1 MPKTLSQTDID
12 LLAELIAA
20 RYRPTTVENVI
31 PARVETVSE
40 TVLVN
45 ERFVKNVRRKPSTFQ
60 EALALDFRKD
70 IAIAKYA
77 LRLALAAS
85 LRMPRCAFDER
96 LGERIGAAIRS
107 ARRTERRRL
116 ARELRS
122 IFNSV
127 ADRRKAKRTVG
138 AEKENEPDLR
148 EALAWSFRKG
158 AASVKYA
165 LRLALAAS
173 LGTPRCVFDERLGAR
188 VRGGFRSARRTER
201 RRLARALRPILTT
214 TALEYR
220 EVERTEEVEKE
231 IEPERTVYATEP
243 PTKRLL
249 AFGRGGV
256 NFRASR
262 TVGGGALVAG
272 PSALSKTKRVRLPA
286 LGESPEEVL
295 NAISLMESNCRFMP
309 WVLDG
314 EARLFPV
321 ADGARD
327 SAGDS
332 MTDSSEEPLS
342 LAGYYSDGLPMR
354 GIERELVEHAE
365 YMRQAFADRRDD
377 IFDIDVLTDPRLI
390 RALVPVSDA
399 ENGAGASDDAFLDL
413 AESSARKTA
422 EMQAVAE
429 RWPAFYRKVADFL
442 LSARDSS
449 LGDQV
454 PDECLDFTTAMN
466 ESAYN
471 MYCPDCNG
479 GLLALLENR
488 VYDVQS
494 GEAYEPLGFSA
505 NTRCVCDYDENG
517 GTVWR
522 CLACESETYLPILVH
537 KMLDELLLPAYDHL
551 LNENQVERL
560 RAHRQARGKEIE
572 YKASY
577 RTENEKAQLDH
588 FRRMD
593 GFSEEMERI
602 TVDIQGENIALD
614 SLGEVLA
621 AYQLSQDESLSDIR
635 RNAAAVDQDIRLRTR
650 RVLNVVDAF
659 KNREMAALSDELRTL
674 SIAQREEDERRDAV
688 QRGILESNKR
698 QEERAQELIEQN
710 RRQHEESQDMRRQH
724 HRENKERSDRQHGE
738 SIRESRKNANMAKQI
753 SDRSHRGLKAIHGR
767 LR

>member
-20 RYRPTTVENVI
+20 RYRPTTVENVV

-40 TVLVN
+40 TVLTN
-45 ERFVKNVRRKPSTFQ
+45 ERFVKNVRRQPSTFQ
-60 EALALDFRKD
+60 EALAMDFRKD
-70 IAIAKYA
+70 IAIVKYA

-85 LRMPRCAFDER
+85 LGTPRCVFDKQ
-96 LGERIGAAIRS
+96 LGERIGATFRS

-127 ADRRKAKRTVG
+127 VDRRKAKRTAG
-138 AEKENEPDLR
+138 GEKEAEPDFQ

-158 AASVKYA
+158 VASVKYA

-173 LGTPRCVFDERLGAR
+173 LGTPRCVFDKQLGERVG
-188 VRGGFRSARRTER
+188 GGFRSARRTER

-220 EVERTEEVEKE
+220 EVERTVEVEKE
-231 IEPERTVYATEP
+231 IEPERTVYTTEP
-243 PTKRLL
+243 STRRLL
-249 AFGRGGV
+249 SFGRGGV

-272 PSALSKTKRVRLPA
+272 PPALSKTKRVRLPA
-286 LGESPEEVL
+286 LEESPEEVM
-295 NAISLMESNCRFMP
+295 NAVSLMESNCRFMP

-321 ADGARD
+321 ADSARD
-327 SAGDS
+327 SAAAAS
-332 MTDSSEEPLS
+332 TDSFEEPLS

-354 GIERELVEHAE
+354 GIERALVEHAE

-377 IFDIDVLTDPRLI
+377 IFDIDVLTDSRLI

-399 ENGAGASDDAFLDL
+399 ENGADASGDAFSDL
-413 AESSARKTA
+413 AESSIRKTS
-422 EMQAVAE
+422 ELQAVAE
-429 RWPAFYRKVADFL
+429 RWPASYREVADFL

-479 GLLALLENR
+479 GILALLENR

-494 GEAYEPLGFSA
+494 GEANEPLSFSA

-517 GTVWR
+517 ATVWR
-522 CLACESETYLPILVH
+522 CLSCESETYIPILVH

-577 RTENEKAQLDH
+577 RTEIEKAQLDH

-593 GFSEEMERI
+593 GFSEEMERV
-602 TVDIQGENIALD
+602 TVDIQGENLALD
-614 SLGEVLA
+614 SLREVLA
-621 AYQLSQDESLSDIR
+621 AYQLKQHESLSDIR
-635 RNAAAVDQDIRLRTR
+635 RNADAVDQEIRLRTQ
-650 RVLNVVDAF
+650 RVLNVVDSF

-674 SIAQREEDERRDAV
+674 SIAQREEDARRDAV
-688 QRGILESNKR
+688 QKGILEYAKKTSEGQR
-698 QEERAQELIEQN
+698 ELIEQSA
-710 RRQHEESQDMRRQH
+710 RQHRESED
-724 HRENKERSDRQHGE
+724 RSDRRHGE
-738 SIRESRKNANMAKQI
+738 TIRESRRSEAKASKLTKAV
-753 SDRSHRGLKAIHGR
+753 SDRSYRGHKAIYDR